1 MSCGSLLMPNTTF
14 GFVLNRNASSP
25 QNSANCSVV
34 AAVGSLVLPI
44 TCMIQTCEKTK
55 VEIDYQHTL
64 PVLGCCDGSLS
75 RDQRSNGDKN

>member
-55 VEIDYQHTL
+55 VRDR
-64 PVLGCCDGSLS
+64 LS
-75 RDQRSNGDKN
+75 TYTAGVRLLRRVAVARSAK